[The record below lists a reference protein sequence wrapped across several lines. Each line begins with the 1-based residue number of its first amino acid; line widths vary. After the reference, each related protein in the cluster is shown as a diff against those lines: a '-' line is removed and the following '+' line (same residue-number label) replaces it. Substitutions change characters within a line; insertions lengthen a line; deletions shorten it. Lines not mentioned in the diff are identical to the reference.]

1 MTADVAVQTS
11 IYTSVNSI
19 YPTKRN
25 KWLESACE
33 TKIDKNKGIKYKQ
46 WIQTNRHIHI
56 CNRML
61 MVLGYI
67 IT

>member
-25 KWLESACE
+25 RWLESACE
-33 TKIDKNKGIKYKQ
+33 TKIDKNENIKSKRLT
-46 WIQTNRHIHI
+46 ISKKCIFIFVRE
-56 CNRML
+56 C
-61 MVLGYI
+61 
-67 IT
+67 

>member
-1 MTADVAVQTS
+1 MLKSMTADVAVQTS

-33 TKIDKNKGIKYKQ
+33 TKIDKNINMTISKKCIF
-46 WIQTNRHIHI
+46 IFVIE
-56 CNRML
+56 C
-61 MVLGYI
+61 
-67 IT
+67 

>member
-19 YPTKRN
+19 YPKKRN

-33 TKIDKNKGIKYKQ
+33 TKIDKNINIKSK
-46 WIQTNRHIHI
+46 R
-56 CNRML
+56 
-61 MVLGYI
+61 
-67 IT
+67 

>member
-25 KWLESACE
+25 KWLESVCE
-33 TKIDKNKGIKYKQ
+33 TKIDKNESIKYKQ
-46 WIQTNRHIHI
+46 W
-56 CNRML
+56 
-61 MVLGYI
+61 V
-67 IT
+67 

>member
-25 KWLESACE
+25 KWLESVCE
-33 TKIDKNKGIKYKQ
+33 TNIDKNKGIKDKI
-46 WIQTNRHIHI
+46 W
-56 CNRML
+56 
-61 MVLGYI
+61 V
-67 IT
+67 

>member
-25 KWLESACE
+25 KWLESVFEA
-33 TKIDKNKGIKYKQ
+33 KIDTNKGIKYKRDD
-46 WIQTNRHIHI
+46 I
-56 CNRML
+56 
-61 MVLGYI
+61 
-67 IT
+67 